1 MIILLIN
8 KMLFTLLI
16 LSILNVTRNGFLIS
30 LEWLKEETQK
40 VKIKMTSL
48 SLLLLGLSIAYI
60 ITSIFTGVS
69 L

>member
-1 MIILLIN
+1 
-8 KMLFTLLI
+8 MLFTLLI